1 MFIDEASGFINLTY
15 KVSLN
20 ISKTIEAKRKFE
32 YILQSY
38 VIQVLAYQGNNEAY
52 KAKDF
57 IAELEREK

>member
-1 MFIDEASGFINLTY
+1 MKKRDDERYCGCIIFIDEASGFINLTH

-38 VIQVLAYQGNNEAY
+38 VIQVFGVPR
-52 KAKDF
+52 K
-57 IAELEREK
+57 